1 MMDYQFSN
9 LPLGLGMK
17 LAMNDR
23 ARAGYD
29 HLSEAEKEH
38 IILECKDAKSK
49 KEVDR
54 IIDSISS
61 SEGAADLFQGPSI
74 S

>member
-9 LPLGLGMK
+9 LPLGLGMN

-29 HLSEAEKEH
+29 RLSEAEKEH
-38 IILECKDAKSK
+38 IIMRCKDAKSK

-54 IIDSISS
+54 IIDSLSS
-61 SEGAADLFQGPSI
+61 FEGVADLFQGPSI